1 MLALQPPVDVWRI
14 LQYVPYRED
23 DPRGWDGEWVGPK
36 RMMRLM
42 SGLNRRKTEG
52 RIVRTVKG
60 LKPKENTTGMTLE
73 TMLWDMWSAADT
85 TDEGEGNQTSGS
97 RFIVADDVGNNAESV
112 VYVDWWM
119 DRNSQAMNSGREGE
133 GPELQG

>member
-1 MLALQPPVDVWRI
+1 
-14 LQYVPYRED
+14 
-23 DPRGWDGEWVGPK
+23 
-36 RMMRLM
+36 
-42 SGLNRRKTEG
+42 
-52 RIVRTVKG
+52 
-60 LKPKENTTGMTLE
+60 
-73 TMLWDMWSAADT
+73 MLWDMWSAADT